1 MLQVQSPA
9 ISTRSGA
16 AMNPFTTPS
25 EVPVVAVLGTNVR
38 FSKKVAKAAPE
49 VVKLNRCRIR
59 ELLIGEGDR
68 IVSIDYVK
76 LDGKLRTLT
85 GRRKVTA
92 FLKGG
97 ENKVESVERP
107 YLTMFDIQ
115 LQEYRTVNLSTVT
128 SIRASRVIYQI
139 TD

>member
-9 ISTRSGA
+9 ISTKSGA
-16 AMNPFTTPS
+16 VATTSVQSPLEKGPCKS
-25 EVPVVAVLGTNVR
+25 RVKT
-38 FSKKVAKAAPE
+38 APE

-97 ENKVESVERP
+97 ENKVESVDRP

>member
-9 ISTRSGA
+9 TTNLNTGA
-16 AMNPFTTPS
+16 VQAPG
-25 EVPVVAVLGTNVR
+25 ANVR
-38 FSKKVAKAAPE
+38 KAKIAPE

-59 ELLIGEGDR
+59 DLLLGEGDR
-68 IVSIDYVK
+68 IVSVDFVK
-76 LDGKLRTLT
+76 ADGAKRTLT

-97 ENKVESVERP
+97 ENKVETVDRP

-115 LQEYRTVNLSTVT
+115 LQEYRTVNLATVT
-128 SIRASRVIYQI
+128 GIRASKVNYQI